1 MKKAFLVP
9 FFTMFVLAACGDDDS
24 SSSVDEGG
32 ASGGIASVAT
42 YDDLAHCTKSHY
54 GEVVY
59 VEDEDTYFECT
70 SDDWTEVDS
79 AAVDSILATTS
90 SSSAA
95 EDSVKSSSSIKA
107 DSSETADVE
116 TVKVDS
122 VTVSGFAQKGPF
134 ESGATVTVYGLDSLL
149 EKTKTKFS
157 GKVTGDSG
165 AFSVSKV
172 VLPSQYALVEVNGF
186 YMNENSG
193 KKTSGTKLT
202 LGALVDLSEGKSVK
216 ANVNVFTEL
225 EYARAKRLVL
235 KEKFNVPAAKK
246 RATKELLSVFGGTGG
261 DDLTSTSLSLSD
273 TNSAGRALLAAGIL
287 LQGELS
293 ASKFGSMLAEV
304 ADLFAAKGSLDSAEL
319 RADLAD
325 WASRADSTDAYASIR
340 ANVKSFKL
348 AAAVPDFENFLYG
361 FWTAEYK
368 LGACTDSLE
377 ETIKKNE
384 NKLSDNYG
392 VGYACTA
399 KRWHKA
405 TALDTDLGLCTGKME
420 GTFKEYKGG
429 RETEY
434 YVCKSGTWNKI
445 TATQYELKECTES
458 IELKYVATKSK
469 EYFVCTDKQW
479 VAIDSITYE
488 LKLCT
493 DKRDKELAKTAKGA
507 SYVCQWDGEEGSW
520 RKPTD
525 IEAELGVCG
534 GKTVKAD
541 SVYKTKSGDYYACE
555 AGEWKKADEAAYLFG
570 NCTAA
575 LEDTVRWSGEFA
587 KDEDGKPYGYGN
599 IPVDTAGVTGKY
611 YECHESRWN
620 ESNVGKYVYGVKCVE
635 NTIRGLMDGGA
646 MSKFIEVKT
655 VDGTVSAKNIVD
667 GLAYMIIVGSALAR
681 DSLVY
686 VQCKNGVWKGVDESL
701 YVTGR
706 ECSAEIDSTIVKGFS
721 CVHEGSNYY
730 WREATDAEKANGAF
744 CSATL
749 NDGELHNG
757 YVCDKNGNVYFWREL
772 SAAESANNALC
783 TAALDDRTIHNGY
796 VCEKNGDVYAWRDLT
811 EPERANNAL
820 CTGAMNDGLVH
831 KGYVCEIGEGWRA
844 ATTAEKA
851 TGKVCNTSNG
861 NTEIVNGYVCQ
872 YLDTNWRKASDVEI
886 ETDTVCGMLTDVIYH
901 TGSGPV
907 IRQVTTYDD
916 RLFAGKYVCSQEGPC
931 LSNKIGGY
939 CWRSATSSEK
949 SLGQPCIGEMN
960 KLFIKKSGDM
970 YRCSGP
976 ETHNWSKW
984 AFSTITDNRDG
995 MTTTYRTVDIRDT
1008 TVMVDNLK
1016 FRHTDDYGANWICD
1030 DDIESNCD
1038 RYGTRYSWDAAVAL
1052 QGVNESS
1059 DKKIQGACPNG
1070 WHVPN
1075 SVEGKWLQGKL
1086 EGKYGFPQYLE
1097 GEGYDPEPTPR
1108 IWWTSKRTSNASSNT
1123 AFAYEFGKTELSGRT
1138 RNNAYYI
1145 RCIKDY

>member
-1 MKKAFLVP
+1 MKKTFLVP

-32 ASGGIASVAT
+32 ASGGIASVAS

-193 KKTSGTKLT
+193 KKTNGTKLT

-235 KEKFNVPAAKK
+235 KDKFNVPAAKK
-246 RATKELLSVFGGTGG
+246 RATKELLSVFGGKG
-261 DDLTSTSLSLSD
+261 DDLTATSLSLSD

-287 LQGELS
+287 LQGDLS
-293 ASKFGSMLAEV
+293 ASKFGSLLAEV

-340 ANVKSFKL
+340 ANVKAFKL

-420 GTFKEYKGG
+420 GSFKEYKGG

-445 TATQYELKECTES
+445 TATQYELKECTDS
-458 IELKYVATKSK
+458 LELKYVATKSN

-479 VAIDSITYE
+479 VAIDSVTYE

-493 DKRDKELAKTAKGA
+493 ESRNKELAKTEKAG
-507 SYVCQWDGEEGSW
+507 SYVCEWDGEEGSW

-555 AGEWKKADEAAYLFG
+555 AGEWKKADETTYLFG

-611 YECHESRWN
+611 YECHESKWN

-635 NTIRGLMDGGA
+635 NTITGLTDGGA
-646 MSKFIEVKT
+646 MSKFIEVKME
-655 VDGTVSAKNIVD
+655 DGKASAKDIID
-667 GLAYMIIVGSALAR
+667 GLAYIFILGSALAR

-686 VQCKNGVWKGVDESL
+686 VQCKNGVWKGIDEGL
-701 YVTGR
+701 YATR
-706 ECSAEIDSTIVKGFS
+706 TECSAEIDSTVLNGYS

-730 WREATDAEKANGAF
+730 WREATDAEKATGAF
-744 CSATL
+744 CAASL
-749 NDGELHNG
+749 NDGKPHNG
-757 YVCDKNGNVYFWREL
+757 YVCEKSGNVYSWREA
-772 SAAESANNALC
+772 SAGEKANDALC
-783 TAALDDRTIHNGY
+783 VSALDDKVVHNGY
-796 VCEKNGDVYAWRDLT
+796 VCEKNGDVYAWR
-811 EPERANNAL
+811 
-820 CTGAMNDGLVH
+820 
-831 KGYVCEIGEGWRA
+831 
-844 ATTAEKA
+844 TASAGEKA
-851 TGKVCNTSNG
+851 TGKVCVYANKGIEEGYACYNEGDGYRWHPVTAAEIATGKICDGTDKNTQ
-861 NTEIVNGYVCQ
+861 VLNGYVCQ
-872 YLDTNWRKASDVEI
+872 YSTPNWRKADSVEV
-886 ETDTVCGMLTDVIYH
+886 ETDTLCGYIPGT
-901 TGSGPV
+901 SGMITWDTV
-907 IRQVTTYDD
+907 RVH
-916 RLFAGKYVCSQEGPC
+916 AGKYICTKSGPC
-931 LSNKIGGY
+931 LTDKIGGY
-939 CWRSATSSEK
+939 CWRSATASEK
-949 SLGQPCIGEMN
+949 DLQKPCDNDRYKMFA
-960 KLFIKKSGDM
+960 KYSGDL
-970 YRCSGP
+970 YRCIDRTS
-976 ETHNWSKW
+976 HIWSKW
-984 AFSTITDNRDG
+984 TFQTITDDRDD
-995 MTTTYRTVDIRDT
+995 MSTTYRIVDIGDT
-1008 TVMVDNLK
+1008 MVMVDNLK
-1016 FRHTDDYGANWICD
+1016 FRHTEDAGSNWKCYN
-1030 DDIESNCD
+1030 DIASNCD
-1038 RYGTRYSWDAAVAL
+1038 KYGALYIWNAAVA
-1052 QGVNESS
+1052 GKGTSNKSAMV
-1059 DKKIQGACPNG
+1059 QGACPNG

-1075 SVEGKWLQGKL
+1075 YYEDTWLEIQMRNGAR
-1086 EGKYGFPQYLE
+1086 GFPQYME
-1097 GEGYDPEPTPR
+1097 GEGYDPEPGER
-1108 IWWTSKRTSNASSNT
+1108 RWWTSVTERTGLANVIDYRGTMSSSGTSN
-1123 AFAYEFGKTELSGRT
+1123 F
-1138 RNNAYYI
+1138 YYV